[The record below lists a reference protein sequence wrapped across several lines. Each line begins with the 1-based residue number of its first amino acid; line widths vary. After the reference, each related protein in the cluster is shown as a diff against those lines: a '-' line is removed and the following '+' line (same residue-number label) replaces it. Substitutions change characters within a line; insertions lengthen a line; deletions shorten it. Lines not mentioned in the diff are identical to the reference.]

1 MPETKQ
7 VTYKN
12 TAATLTI
19 QDDDSWTL
27 RGNTVNLDGK
37 NAIGLMKLVEDRDLS
52 MAPYVR
58 DPNTSAPAAGRRRKT
73 RHRKSRRHQRKTR
86 RSRK

>member
-37 NAIGLMKLVEDRDLS
+37 NAIGLTKLVEDRDLS

-58 DPNTSAPAAGRRRKT
+58 DPNASAPAAGRRRKT
-73 RHRKSRRHQRKTR
+73 RRRRHQRKTR

>member
-27 RGNTVNLDGK
+27 KGTTVNLDGK

-58 DPNTSAPAAGRRRKT
+58 DPNASSPAAGRRRKT
-73 RHRKSRRHQRKTR
+73 RRRRHHRKTR

>member
-12 TAATLTI
+12 TAATLI
-19 QDDDSWTL
+19 INDDDSWTL
-27 RGNTVNLDGK
+27 KGNTVNLEGK

-52 MAPYVR
+52 MTPYV
-58 DPNTSAPAAGRRRKT
+58 PSAAAAGRRRKT
-73 RHRKSRRHQRKTR
+73 RRRRHHRKTR

>member
-12 TAATLTI
+12 TAATLI
-19 QDDDSWTL
+19 INDDVSWTL
-27 RGNTVNLDGK
+27 TGTAVNLQGK
-37 NAIGLMKLVEDRDLS
+37 GVTSLMKLVEDRDLS

-58 DPNTSAPAAGRRRKT
+58 DPSAAAAAAGRRRKT
-73 RHRKSRRHQRKTR
+73 HKSRRHHRKTR
-86 RSRK
+86 RHRK

>member
-1 MPETKQ
+1 MMPETKR

-12 TAATLTI
+12 AAATLTI

-37 NAIGLMKLVEDRDLS
+37 NAIGLMKLVEDGDLS

-58 DPNTSAPAAGRRRKT
+58 DPNASAPAAGRRRKT
-73 RHRKSRRHQRKTR
+73 RRRRHQRKTR